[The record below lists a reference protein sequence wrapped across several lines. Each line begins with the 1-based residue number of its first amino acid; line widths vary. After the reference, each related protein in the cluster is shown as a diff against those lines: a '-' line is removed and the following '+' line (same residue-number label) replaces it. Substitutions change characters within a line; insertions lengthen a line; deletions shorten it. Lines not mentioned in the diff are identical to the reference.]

1 MEIRRSTYF
10 VLAALLD
17 RPLHGYAIIKRA
29 AGLSG
34 GEVRLSTGTLF
45 GALDRLVDSGLV
57 EAGEE
62 EKVEGRVR
70 GSYTLTQD
78 GHAALAAAGVGQRL
92 RAEAGRSVRD
102 GGALLA
108 GVLALVNLAVAAAG
122 IFACLYP
129 PRPDYSVGLNTAW
142 TPYAV
147 DWWWIG
153 FVLAA

>member
-17 RPLHGYAIIKRA
+17 GPLHGYAIIKRA
-29 AGLSG
+29 SELSG

-70 GSYTLTQD
+70 RSYTLTQG
-78 GHAALAAAGVGQRL
+78 GHAALT
-92 RAEAGRSVRD
+92 AEAGRLRRAARV
-102 GGALLA
+102 
-108 GVLALVNLAVAAAG
+108 VETKVAKAA
-122 IFACLYP
+122 
-129 PRPDYSVGLNTAW
+129 S
-142 TPYAV
+142 
-147 DWWWIG
+147 
-153 FVLAA
+153 